1 MLDFGALICILKP
14 MTCITCSIDL
24 LYLIKTSRCRWVIF
38 VKEILI
44 LHICPSCFNIQL
56 FTTTRKIFD
65 FTGCSRN
72 SEKFCSNACIENVT
86 RDTEAV
92 KWHPYNVEVK
102 IISFVK

>member
-1 MLDFGALICILKP
+1 MLDFGALIRILKP
-14 MTCITCSIDL
+14 MTCITFSIDL

-38 VKEILI
+38 IQEILI
-44 LHICPSCFNIQL
+44 LLIWPSCFNIQL

-72 SEKFCSNACIENVT
+72 SEKFCSNACIENFA
-86 RDTEAV
+86 RDSEAV
-92 KWHPYNVEVK
+92 KWHPYNVEAK